1 MANLLE
7 IHIDASRVNKYKKLK
22 IETTSFLDSKA
33 FILIDSYFQ
42 DKMLESM
49 KKLLSTYKVDH
60 EHLDYFLFIIG
71 QHYYLY
77 ETLDEQLQNSVECH
91 EPLKFLQSYLVQTE
105 SFKTQ
110 GIKAD
115 AENKEELIK
124 QRLNN
129 RYIEIV
135 NPLFKN
141 ETPIR
146 LHNTDFVVKG
156 IYQLFKK
163 QYNYSLKEL
172 LKPHKE
178 IPPLNIV
185 NQLVEENDNLIN
197 YATRYLI
204 PEISL
209 DLIDYLNTY
218 MVGQLSRKQYLFLF
232 DLLYLYGIFLLDD
245 NEDTYDYKV
254 TETFEVPDYPNT
266 EKTAYLKRVI
276 HRYNKYIKQR

>member
-1 MANLLE
+1 MADLLE
-7 IHIDASRVNKYKKLK
+7 IKIDSSRVNNYRK
-22 IETTSFLDSKA
+22 IKSETPSFLDRKA

-77 ETLDEQLQNSVECH
+77 ETLEEQIQNSFECH

-105 SFKTQ
+105 NLKTE
-110 GIKAD
+110 GIKED
-115 AENKEELIK
+115 SENKEELIK
-124 QRLNN
+124 QRLDN
-129 RYIEIV
+129 RYLEIV

-141 ETPIR
+141 EIPIR
-146 LHNTDFVVKG
+146 LRNTDFVVKG

-163 QYNYSLKEL
+163 QYNYSLKEV
-172 LKPHKE
+172 LKPYEE
-178 IPPLNIV
+178 IPSLNII
-185 NQLVEENDNLIN
+185 NQLVEENNNLIN
-197 YATRYLI
+197 YVTRYLI

-209 DLIDYLNTY
+209 DLLDYLKTY

-245 NEDTYDYKV
+245 NEDTHDYKV
-254 TETFEVPDYPNT
+254 TETFEVPDYPST